1 MALPTIKVEQEGL
14 ALYVEG
20 VRVVAIQPLAKRISI
35 GDKHIVIDG
44 RDVTQTIPVPGV
56 GTYSISSTGAGRITI
71 TQLGGLLSATVEYST
86 ATGEISQI
94 AASLHAMNVLAGV
107 KVGATLETSLRPI
120 SFNNQIVFNGSFT
133 AKFVIFG
140 NTVYSQTKSRP
151 IGLHD
156 SVDAF
161 AVLSAG
167 FLSPENNPNIKAF
180 LDRLKRTKEGD
191 LPGMSS
197 LTREEVLA
205 LLTLFKTRRPTDA

>member
-44 RDVTQTIPVPGV
+44 KDVTQTIPVPGAN
-56 GTYSISSTGAGRITI
+56 TYSISSTGAGRITI

-94 AASLHAMNVLAGV
+94 AASLHGMNVIAGV

-133 AKFVIFG
+133 ATFVIFG

-156 SVDAF
+156 SVDAL

-180 LDRLKRTKEGD
+180 LERLKRTKEGD

-205 LLTLFKTRRPTDA
+205 LLTLFKTRRPADA